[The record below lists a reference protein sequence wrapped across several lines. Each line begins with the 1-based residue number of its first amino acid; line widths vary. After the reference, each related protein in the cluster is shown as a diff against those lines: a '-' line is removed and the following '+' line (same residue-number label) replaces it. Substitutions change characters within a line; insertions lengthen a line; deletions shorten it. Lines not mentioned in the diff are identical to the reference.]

1 MLMAMAPMH
10 KDMHEWASSKHQE
23 WQDRRQMCAVP
34 DDEITADDNG
44 ETQHGPASVGPEA
57 AEHDHPPS

>member
-23 WQDRRQMCAVP
+23 WQDRRQMSAMP
-34 DDEITADDNG
+34 NHEIAAQESG
-44 ETQHGPASVGPEA
+44 KTQHQPATIGPEA
-57 AEHDHPPS
+57 VEHDHPPS